1 VLYDVQARTS
11 ESGYLLPLL
20 QILSQYPAI
29 REISW
34 PTRRASAEAVEL
46 SKKNWICQCFGG
58 VASPVFMHLRNCAAP
73 EWIGGERRRY

>member
-11 ESGYLLPLL
+11 KSGYLASSFADIKPVSGDSRNFLANTPRIGRGGRAIKKKLD
-20 QILSQYPAI
+20 LS
-29 REISW
+29 
-34 PTRRASAEAVEL
+34 VL
-46 SKKNWICQCFGG
+46 